1 MTRNL
6 NIEEDDDDEYEDMDE
21 DDDEYTDIEDEE
33 DDGEYD
39 DEELLQVAGLI

>member
-39 DEELLQVAGLI
+39 DEELLQVAGLF

>member
-6 NIEEDDDDEYEDMDE
+6 NIEEDDEECEDMDE

-39 DEELLQVAGLI
+39 DEELLQVAGLT